1 MTQWYY
7 SDYERNRHGPV
18 SAGDLADLHA
28 NGQLAPDT
36 LVWREGLTQWQ
47 PWRTLVGEV
56 IQGAGRPAVASASFA
71 TASAAAP
78 AAAGANPY
86 SVADPVSERAS
97 PYAPPR
103 AVLHDAGDY
112 VADGE
117 VVYAGFWKRTAAY
130 FIDSFV
136 LMIVIGILGAIFGVL
151 GVVSMASLG
160 DPGAFTAG
168 GLAFI
173 GLFYVLEI
181 VLMAG
186 YFAVMHASSSQAT
199 LGKMAVGIKVT
210 DENGQRISIARG
222 IGRFF
227 ATIVSSLILLVGYF
241 MAAFTDRKRA
251 LHDMIAGTLVVD
263 RWAYTSHPERQRSE
277 LGTVTTVIL
286 VIGGLLTLAYLALM
300 ALIGVFAAA
309 AGAG

>member
-7 SDYERNRHGPV
+7 SDYERNRHGPI
-18 SAGDLADLHA
+18 SAGDLAELHA

-36 LVWREGLTQWQ
+36 LVWREGLSQWQ

-56 IQGAGRPAVASASFA
+56 IQGAGRPAVASTSFA

-78 AAAGANPY
+78 AVAGANPY
-86 SVADPVSERAS
+86 SVAEPAS

-103 AVLHDAGDY
+103 AALHDAGDY

-130 FIDSFV
+130 LIDSFV
-136 LMIVIGILGAIFGVL
+136 LMVVIGILGAVFGVL
-151 GVVSMASLG
+151 GVLSMASKG
-160 DPGAFTAG
+160 DPSAFSTG
-168 GLAFI
+168 SLAFI

-181 VLMAG
+181 VVMAG
-186 YFAVMHASSSQAT
+186 YFAVMHASGSQAT

-210 DENGQRISIARG
+210 DENGQRIGIARG

-227 ATIVSSLILLVGYF
+227 ATIVSSLILLVGYL

-277 LGTVTTVIL
+277 LGTVTIVIL
-286 VIGGLLTLAYLALM
+286 VIGGVLILAYLALIM
-300 ALIGVFAAA
+300 LAVGLAAA
-309 AGAG
+309 AGAR

>member
-18 SAGDLADLHA
+18 SAGDLADLHS

-36 LVWREGLTQWQ
+36 LVWREGLSQWQ

-56 IQGAGRPAVASASFA
+56 IQGAGRPALASASFA
-71 TASAAAP
+71 TASATAP

-86 SVADPVSERAS
+86 SAAEPAS

-112 VADGE
+112 VVGGE
-117 VVYAGFWKRTAAY
+117 VVYAGFWKRFAAIV
-130 FIDSFV
+130 IDSFV
-136 LMIVIGILGAIFGVL
+136 VGIVGGIVQMLLMGMFFGV
-151 GVVSMASLG
+151 GVGMGGDPASLF
-160 DPGAFTAG
+160 ASAG
-168 GLAFI
+168 SIALLALVYLIPI
-173 GLFYVLEI
+173 GMQAI
-181 VLMAG
+181 
-186 YFAVMHASSSQAT
+186 YFAMFHASGSQAT

-210 DENGQRISIARG
+210 DEDGQRISFARG
-222 IGRFF
+222 IGRYF
-227 ATIVSSLILLVGYF
+227 ATIPSALILFVGYI

-263 RWAYTSHPERQRSE
+263 RWAFTSHPERQRDE
-277 LGTVTTVIL
+277 LGTVTIVIL
-286 VIGGLLTLAYLALM
+286 VISGLLFVGYF
-300 ALIGVFAAA
+300 ALIGLALALAGAA
-309 AGAG
+309 AGS

>member
-78 AAAGANPY
+78 AAVGANPY
-86 SVADPVSERAS
+86 SVAEPAS

-112 VADGE
+112 YVGDGD
-117 VVYAGFWKRTAAY
+117 VVYAGFWKRFAAIV
-130 FIDSFV
+130 IDSFV
-136 LMIVIGILGAIFGVL
+136 VGIIGGIVQMLLMGMFFGVGAGL
-151 GVVSMASLG
+151 GGDPASLFASG
-160 DPGAFTAG
+160 SSIALLALVYLIPL
-168 GLAFI
+168 GLQA
-173 GLFYVLEI
+173 V
-181 VLMAG
+181 
-186 YFAVMHASSSQAT
+186 YFAMFHASGSQAT

-210 DENGQRISIARG
+210 DEDGRRISLARG
-222 IGRFF
+222 IGRYF
-227 ATIVSSLILLVGYF
+227 ATIPSGLILFIGYI
-241 MAAFTDRKRA
+241 MAAFTERKRA

-263 RWAYTSHPERQRSE
+263 RWAFTSHPERQRSE
-277 LGTVTTVIL
+277 LGTVTIVIL
-286 VIGGLLTLAYLALM
+286 VIGGVLTLAYVALIVLALG
-300 ALIGVFAAA
+300 LAAA
-309 AGAG
+309 AGS

>member
-18 SAGDLADLHA
+18 SARDLAELHA

-36 LVWREGLTQWQ
+36 LVWREGLAQWQ

-78 AAAGANPY
+78 ASAGANPY
-86 SVADPVSERAS
+86 SVAEPTS

-136 LMIVIGILGAIFGVL
+136 LMIVIGFLGAIFGVL
-151 GVVSMASLG
+151 GVFSMASMG
-160 DPGAFTAG
+160 DPSAFTAG

-227 ATIVSSLILLVGYF
+227 ATIVSSLILLVGYL

-286 VIGGLLTLAYLALM
+286 VIGGLVTLAYLGLM